1 MMARKP
7 KIHFL
12 KPGEGRAVLREDGT
26 DWPAEGEEVEET
38 RFVRRRLR
46 DRDLIDATEPD
57 PEPDEEPAS
66 EDETSEPDPEAA
78 PAPAPKK
85 RTRRKAKED

>member
-57 PEPDEEPAS
+57 PEPIEEPAHT
-66 EDETSEPDPEAA
+66 DETPEPE
-78 PAPAPKK
+78 PKK
-85 RTRRKAKED
+85 RPRRKAKED